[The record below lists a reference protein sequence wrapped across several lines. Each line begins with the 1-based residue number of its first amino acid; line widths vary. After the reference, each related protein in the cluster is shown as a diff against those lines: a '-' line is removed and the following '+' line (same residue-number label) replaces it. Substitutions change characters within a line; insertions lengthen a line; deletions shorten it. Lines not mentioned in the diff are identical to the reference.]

1 MTCGLTEAAQ
11 VALSRR
17 MVLAGAGALSLA
29 GLAPPRSARA
39 ETTAYPLEAFFPGP
53 HTRGASL
60 SPSGR
65 RIAVL
70 QDIGTEEAPHG
81 VIDLIEADDPEGQ
94 RKRIDL
100 GDITAE
106 AMEWGN
112 DDRLLVR
119 VAVTATTDSRTRPG
133 SNRRIAGVE
142 YTSRRVVSVGAD
154 RGDVVLLF
162 QGQRRRLRATLDM
175 GRVID
180 LLPNDP
186 DNVLM
191 TAWESD
197 GRLAIHRVDIN
208 TGSTEIIERG
218 NINTFFWNTQNGM
231 PVLRHD
237 INARGTMETVFARP
251 PGETEWKLLR
261 RSRVADA
268 PDFAWIAA
276 TDRPGTVLVSARAEG
291 EDTECIR
298 ELDLGSLT
306 MGPAMSARP
315 GRDVVYGLKDTA
327 GKYVGAAYYG
337 ARLEYEFNEPA
348 LTPLHAGLNRFF
360 DDDCDV
366 HLTDIDAQRNR
377 FMLRVTGPAEPG
389 AWFFYDR
396 TARAIVNVGAALELD
411 IERLGVTETL
421 AVRTRDGAEIEAYLT
436 APPGGRPGP
445 LVVLPHG
452 GPEVR
457 DTRSWDTQ
465 VQILA
470 AQGWWVLRPN
480 FRGSGGYGLAF
491 AQQGWTRWGDRMQ
504 EDVEDAV
511 AQVIA
516 TKSLDASR
524 VGIMGTSYG
533 GYAALMGAVRRP
545 ELYKACIAICGV
557 GDLPEML
564 AWENRE
570 DDTPGKQIY
579 DFWTKRIGDPDVIGP
594 ALATASPRR
603 RASEIVCPVLLV
615 HGVDDTIVP
624 VIQSRRMRDALRAAD
639 KSVELIEVEDQ
650 GHADWPASREKA
662 LMTRYVTL
670 LKQAFA

>member
-1 MTCGLTEAAQ
+1 M
-11 VALSRR
+11 
-17 MVLAGAGALSLA
+17 SLA
-29 GLAPPRSARA
+29 GLARPGSARA
-39 ETTAYPLEAFFPGP
+39 QTNPYPIDAFFAG
-53 HTRGASL
+53 HHARGASL

-70 QDIGTEEAPHG
+70 QEIGTEDEPHG
-81 VIDLIEADDPEGQ
+81 VIDLIAADDPEGQ
-94 RKRIDL
+94 RQRVDL
-100 GDITAE
+100 GPIRAE

-119 VAVTATTDSRTRPG
+119 VAVTATTDSRSQAG
-133 SNRRIAGVE
+133 SNRRLPGVK
-142 YTSRRVVSVGAD
+142 YTSRRVISVGAN
-154 RGDVVLLF
+154 RGDVVVLF
-162 QGQRRRLRATLDM
+162 QDQRNRLRGTLDM

-186 DNVLM
+186 DHVLM
-191 TAWESD
+191 TAWERD
-197 GRLAIHRVDIN
+197 GVLGLHRVNIN
-208 TGSTEIIERG
+208 TGSAEIVERG
-218 NINTFFWNTQNGM
+218 VGSTYLWHTQGGV

-237 INARGTMETVFARP
+237 INTRGTMETVYARA
-251 PGETEWKLLR
+251 PGEEEWKLLR
-261 RSRVADA
+261 RSRVQDA
-268 PDFAWIAA
+268 PDFSWIGE

-291 EDTECIR
+291 EDTECVR
-298 ELDLGSLT
+298 ELDLGSLA

-315 GRDVVYGLKDTA
+315 NSDVVYGLKDTA
-327 GKYVGAAYYG
+327 GKYIGAAYYG
-337 ARLEYEFNEPA
+337 ARLEYEFIEPE
-348 LTPLHAGLNRFF
+348 LVPIHAGLNRFF

-366 HLTDIDAQRNR
+366 YLTDINADRNR
-377 FMLRVTGPAEPG
+377 FMLSVTGPSEPG

-411 IERLGVTETL
+411 IDRLGKTETL
-421 AVRTRDGAEIEAYLT
+421 AVRTRDGADLEAYLT
-436 APPGGRPGP
+436 APPGGQPGP

-457 DTRSWDTQ
+457 DTRAWDRQ
-465 VQILA
+465 VQILS

-491 AQQGWTRWGDRMQ
+491 AQKGWTRWGDRMQ
-504 EDVEDAV
+504 EDVEDAL
-511 AQVIA
+511 AHVIA
-516 TKSLDASR
+516 AKGLDAER
-524 VGIMGTSYG
+524 VAIMGTSYG
-533 GYAALMGAVRRP
+533 GYAALIGAVRRP

-557 GDLPEML
+557 ADLPEML

-579 DFWTKRIGDPDVIGP
+579 DFWTKRIGDPNVVGS

-603 RASEIVCPVLLV
+603 RAAEIACPVLLV
-615 HGVDDTIVP
+615 HGVDDLIVP
-624 VIQSRRMRDALRAAD
+624 VIQSRRMRDALRGAG
-639 KSVELIEVEDQ
+639 KSVELVEVEDH

-662 LMTRYVTL
+662 LMTRYVAM